1 MKMDVIKMN
10 SKSAEW
16 AYEAACS
23 GIDCVM
29 QGRGQTAPLFK
40 CSATVKTN
48 GVDWVLVSYSTPIA
62 LYTPGDGIVWDCL
75 CIKYGYTATSSQH
88 LYKFVKWLEQKN
100 FTVNAIKRFTR

>member
-1 MKMDVIKMN
+1 MKMDAIKMN
-10 SKSAEW
+10 SKSAKW

-23 GIDCVM
+23 GIDLVM
-29 QGRGQTAPLFK
+29 QGRGQTATLFK

-48 GVDWVLVSYSTPIA
+48 GVDWVLISYSTPIA

-75 CIKYGYTATSSQH
+75 RIKYEYTATSSQH
-88 LYKFVKWLEQKN
+88 LYKFVKWIEQKN

>member
-1 MKMDVIKMN
+1 MRMDVIKMN

-16 AYEAACS
+16 AYDAVCS
-23 GIDCVM
+23 GIDYVM

-48 GVDWVLVSYSTPIA
+48 GVDSVLISYSTPIA

-75 CIKYGYTATSSQH
+75 RIKYGYTATSTQH
-88 LYKFVKWLEQKN
+88 IYKFVKWLEQKN